1 MQKKVPSRSYHQEHG
16 AEIIY
21 LEDDDV
27 GKEEEDPD
35 YFRIKLAYNGVHH
48 YIPIVPSYVVSY
60 LEACGHVR
68 YYTKGA
74 RDALKLLMSHLP
86 KNSNYYKL
94 VSCAYDASV
103 CTTTVLSG
111 CNNLTGTTGTAGATS
126 AAEAFSFPK
135 VQPSS
140 SGAKRKRTAPPST
153 APEQAVSQEA
163 TDTAT
168 QEEQGEEEETPL
180 TFQLGEK
187 DDSPEITIKRH
198 EELKHGPEQCFCG
211 KADLKTQDDMDK
223 HFKKA
228 HFQKGRGINPKTA
241 KKKDLWACHSCNKVC
256 KDNRTVWKHF
266 RTQHLN
272 WYIHYC
278 PIDGCG
284 VGND

>member
-1 MQKKVPSRSYHQEHG
+1 MPPG
-16 AEIIY
+16 AWAEIIY

-27 GKEEEDPD
+27 GKEEDPD

-48 YIPIVPSYVVSY
+48 YIPIVPSYVMSY

-94 VSCAYDASV
+94 VSCAYEASV

-111 CNNLTGTTGTAGATS
+111 CNNLTGTIGTAGAIS
-126 AAEAFSFPK
+126 AAEAFSFPM
-135 VQPSS
+135 VQPPS

-153 APEQAVSQEA
+153 APEQALSQEA
-163 TDTAT
+163 TGTAT

-180 TFQLGEK
+180 IFQLGEK

-198 EELKHGPEQCFCG
+198 ENLNMALSSVFVAKQTLKLRMTRTNISKRP
-211 KADLKTQDDMDK
+211 TS
-223 HFKKA
+223 KKA
-228 HFQKGRGINPKTA
+228 EESTPKLGKKRICGLATPTLKSAKTIALCGSTSEHSTSTGTSITA
-241 KKKDLWACHSCNKVC
+241 LLMVVEWAMTRK
-256 KDNRTVWKHF
+256 T
-266 RTQHLN
+266 T
-272 WYIHYC
+272 
-278 PIDGCG
+278 
-284 VGND
+284 